1 MGILFCVFSG
11 SIGRLL
17 RHDVQHAVLQSETD
31 MVNEY
36 FLNFRNLSQSFQL
49 CTDGE
54 AFFLEHLLPLSG
66 NVVFGMV
73 SGNKHEGY
81 EGHTFGF
88 PGFQL
93 YQHGV
98 KGWITF
104 DGAHMEIDQ
113 SACFQH
119 IVHLTVDGGTGG
131 YRCRGPQ
138 GRSVLW

>member
-66 NVVFGMV
+66 NVVLAWSPATNMKGMRVTRLAFPAFSCASMV
-73 SGNKHEGY
+73 SKVG
-81 EGHTFGF
+81 
-88 PGFQL
+88 
-93 YQHGV
+93 
-98 KGWITF
+98 
-104 DGAHMEIDQ
+104 
-113 SACFQH
+113 
-119 IVHLTVDGGTGG
+119 
-131 YRCRGPQ
+131 
-138 GRSVLW
+138 

>member
-11 SIGRLL
+11 SIYRLL

-93 YQHGV
+93 CQHGV

-104 DGAHMEIDQ
+104 DGAHMEIGQ

-131 YRCRGPQ
+131 IGAVPQ